1 MRVKNRRAAGLWPV
15 PVPTEFCL
23 SGNSGVLNRGSPL
36 LKFRIGD
43 KSFLLKASI
52 TFLEGWSLEKG
63 FTNKLACSSLPGVLG
78 VFCQSFSQESTGKGE
93 AQDHRCALHRELRPG
108 GCSGGVRHSLFA
120 WRRWLGAWHCTG
132 CSVV

>member
-1 MRVKNRRAAGLWPV
+1 MGTGQGACHFFDPLFGRRAKVHIA
-15 PVPTEFCL
+15 TFRL
-23 SGNSGVLNRGSPL
+23 SLYFPL

-43 KSFLLKASI
+43 KSFLLKASN